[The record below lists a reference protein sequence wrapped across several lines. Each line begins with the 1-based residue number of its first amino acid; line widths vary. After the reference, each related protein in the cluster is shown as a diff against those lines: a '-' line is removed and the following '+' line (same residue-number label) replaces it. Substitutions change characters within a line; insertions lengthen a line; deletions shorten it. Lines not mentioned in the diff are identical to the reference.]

1 MEGEKSLMSLLWQFD
16 SHPGVD
22 QNRHHHH
29 HPRFLLAS
37 RLLEAEHNSL
47 GRTRTYPLRKHQDAL

>member
-1 MEGEKSLMSLLWQFD
+1 MSLLWRFD

-22 QNRHHHH
+22 QNHHLRH

-37 RLLEAEHNSL
+37 RLSEAEHNSP
-47 GRTRTYPLRKHQDAL
+47 GRTRTHPLRKYQDVL